1 MKLFL
6 KIIGAIV
13 AILILAFV
21 ALFAVFYFNPELGEE
36 ELTPEQT
43 EINKIYNAVE
53 TQTGDINIESI
64 DQINSVI
71 VPIAKQW
78 VVGTFPILAG
88 RTPNSLSVLEKDPFI
103 LRVTEEYA
111 NSNMTDVDSLEISVA
126 IERLDGVTF
135 CPDADVYLRYPRGG
149 LYALEYL
156 HTAIHELLHALT
168 CESPISTTFPAV
180 WEEYFTDYFTM
191 RVLSKHIGINTDI
204 IAVSPEG
211 VKIIRGLSRIIGEQ
225 ELFNIYLTKDGVAFK
240 RLVDSALG
248 RGTYDALY
256 ADMEIIFRQ
265 SDYTY
270 TDYTYIEN
278 GESGESGAASNP
290 RVDEALQR
298 IDARLNLGQLY

>member
-13 AILILAFV
+13 AILILAFFV
-21 ALFAVFYFNPELGEE
+21 LAAYFYFNPEPEE
-36 ELTPEQT
+36 VLSSEQI
-43 EINKIYNAVE
+43 EVNRIYNAVE
-53 TQTGDINIESI
+53 TRTGNVNIESI

-78 VVGTFPILAG
+78 VIGTFPILAG
-88 RTPNSLSVLEKDPFI
+88 RTPNNLSVLEEDAFT

-126 IERLDGVTF
+126 IERIAGITF
-135 CPDADVYLRYPRGG
+135 CPDADVYLKYPGGG
-149 LYALEYL
+149 LYTLEYL

-168 CESPISTTFPAV
+168 CESKISATFPAV

-191 RVLSKHIGINTDI
+191 RVLSKYIGMNTDI

-211 VKIIRGLSRIIGEQ
+211 VKIIRDLSRIIGEQ
-225 ELFNIYLTKDGVAFK
+225 ELFRIYLTKDGVAFK
-240 RLVDSALG
+240 RVIDNALG
-248 RGTYDALY
+248 RGAYDALY
-256 ADMEIIFRQ
+256 ADMDIVFRQ

-270 TDYTYIEN
+270 IEHGDGEEN
-278 GESGESGAASNP
+278 GTASNP
-290 RVDEALQR
+290 RVDEALKR
-298 IDARLNLGQLY
+298 IDMRLNRENVN